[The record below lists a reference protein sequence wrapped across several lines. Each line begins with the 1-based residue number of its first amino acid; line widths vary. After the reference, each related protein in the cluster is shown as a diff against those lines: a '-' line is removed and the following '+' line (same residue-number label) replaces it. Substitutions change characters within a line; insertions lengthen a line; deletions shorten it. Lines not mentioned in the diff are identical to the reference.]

1 MSFELVV
8 FNKDIYNLLTT
19 RTITTYN
26 TVKYGLYTNEI
37 MVMQGART
45 HL

>member
-1 MSFELVV
+1 MSYELVL

-26 TVKYGLYTNEI
+26 TVKYGLYTNNKS
-37 MVMQGART
+37 VFSSP
-45 HL
+45 L